1 MEINVTIA
9 SMKDF
14 DQAIERI
21 GKLQE
26 EIKSRKDE
34 IDKLT
39 EIVSAYAKEN
49 KILEGVAGEY
59 EYELVGAPRALKLL
73 PGIKPE
79 AAIELLKAKP
89 DTSHYVYE
97 APDKEALK
105 KAFGRNQATRKEI
118 EKYGFTFTEPERN
131 KIKVSP
137 RA

>member
-21 GKLQE
+21 GKLQV

-49 KILEGVAGEY
+49 QILEGVAGDY
-59 EYELVGAPRALKLL
+59 EYELVGAPRALKFT
-73 PGIKPE
+73 IKPE
-79 AAIELLKAKP
+79 AAIELLKEKP
-89 DTSHYVYE
+89 ETSHYVYE

-118 EKYGFTFTEPERN
+118 EKYGFMFTEPERN

-137 RA
+137 RG

>member
-1 MEINVTIA
+1 MEINVNIE

-39 EIVSAYAKEN
+39 EIVSAYAKEK
-49 KILEGVAGEY
+49 KILEGVAGDY
-59 EYELVGAPRALKLL
+59 EYELAGAPRALKFA
-73 PGIKPE
+73 IKPDE
-79 AAIELLKAKP
+79 AIELLKAKP
-89 DTSHYVYE
+89 ETSHFVYE
-97 APDKEALK
+97 APDKDALK

>member
-1 MEINVTIA
+1 MGINVNIT

-21 GKLQE
+21 GKLQD

-49 KILEGVAGEY
+49 KILEGVAGDY
-59 EYELVGAPRALKLL
+59 EYELIGAPRALKFL
-73 PGIKPE
+73 PGIKQE
-79 AAIELLKAKP
+79 MAIELLKKQAV
-89 DTSHYVYE
+89 TRGYIYE
-97 APDKEALK
+97 APDKDALK

-118 EKYGFTFTEPERN
+118 EKYGFMFTEPERN
-131 KIKVSP
+131 KIKVVA
-137 RA
+137 R

>member
-1 MEINVTIA
+1 MAINVNIE

-21 GKLQE
+21 GKLQM

-39 EIVSAYAKEN
+39 EIVSAYAKEE
-49 KILEGVAGEY
+49 KILEGVAGDY
-59 EYELVGAPRALKLL
+59 EYELVGAPRALKLTV
-73 PGIKPE
+73 KQSE
-79 AAIELLKAKP
+79 AIELLKAKP
-89 DTSHYVYE
+89 ETSHYVYE
-97 APDKEALK
+97 APDKDALK

-131 KIKVSP
+131 KIKVSL
-137 RA
+137 RG